1 MECLAYKDLVGLPPH
16 AAGWREAHPRCSVQG
31 IRLQSVRALTNLVV
45 TTDLHRILISNRERC
60 RASARGLSAC
70 LRAGCLVPLVD
81 VISEAR
87 DVVEPSNC
95 RFYASLFTAILSQN
109 PSMHSGSHARS
120 VARGPLSA
128 VLRLRLAA
136 AALADSALV
145 RALFAVCYSPNDVRA
160 PIARAAVLVDR

>member
-1 MECLAYKDLVGLPPH
+1 VAE
-16 AAGWREAHPRCSVQG
+16 W
-31 IRLQSVRALTNLVV
+31 
-45 TTDLHRILISNRERC
+45 
-60 RASARGLSAC
+60 

-109 PSMHSGSHARS
+109 PSMHSGIHARS
-120 VARGPLSA
+120 VARGA
-128 VLRLRLAA
+128 VGCLALMA
-136 AALADSALV
+136 RGGTALADSALV

-160 PIARAAVLVDR
+160 PIARAAVLAAR